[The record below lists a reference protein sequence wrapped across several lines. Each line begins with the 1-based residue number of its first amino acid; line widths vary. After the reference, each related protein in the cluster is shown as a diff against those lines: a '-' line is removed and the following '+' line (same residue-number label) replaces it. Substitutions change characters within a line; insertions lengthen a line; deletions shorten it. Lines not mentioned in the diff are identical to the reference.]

1 MTEFFY
7 RQLAKAAHQ
16 DKVMPGQEVT
26 VKVDLALAHDGSG
39 PEIARILKNNRG
51 KTDGNCRSLMT
62 LDHSFPAPTPVERE
76 FQVEVKEYARRYG
89 IRLYKNG
96 EGVLHQVVAEQESL
110 WPGMIIVGADGHVAT
125 AGAFGTLSFSVSPEE
140 FVKALQTCEY
150 TLSVPNQFVISL
162 DGETGPHV
170 MARDIAM
177 HLMSIYGDVIKG
189 KAVLLSG
196 TTFESLSI
204 SERMAICN
212 FLPEAG
218 VVTALV
224 LPSGENSKADV
235 STDSTEIE
243 PMLRIPGDNS
253 CFVPI
258 SDIEEIEIS
267 VAVAGGC
274 SAGRLDDMQAIA
286 DVLAKKEVHPNVT
299 FLISPG
305 SKSVLESM
313 DRLKISTTLRDA
325 GAVIL
330 PPGCGPCPGKHLG
343 VLCDRD
349 VAITTTI
356 RNTPGRMGASGARV
370 YLASPLTVAW
380 SAVNGK
386 ISKSV

>member
-1 MTEFFY
+1 M
-7 RQLAKAAHQ
+7 
-16 DKVMPGQEVT
+16 
-26 VKVDLALAHDGSG
+26 
-39 PEIARILKNNRG
+39 EI
-51 KTDGNCRSLMT
+51 
-62 LDHSFPAPTPVERE
+62 
-76 FQVEVKEYARRYG
+76 KEYAYRYG

-125 AGAFGTLSFSVSPEE
+125 AGAFGALSFSVSPEG

-150 TLSVPNQFVISL
+150 KLNVPDQFVIGL
-162 DGETGPHV
+162 DGETGLHV

-177 HLMSIYGDVIKG
+177 HLMSKYGDAIRG

-235 STDSTEIE
+235 SIDSTEIE
-243 PMLRIPGDNS
+243 PMLTIPGDS
-253 CFVPI
+253 SSVVPI
-258 SDIEEIEIS
+258 NDIDEVEIS

-305 SKSVLESM
+305 SKNVLESM

-330 PPGCGPCPGKHLG
+330 PPGCGPCPGKHFG

-349 VAITTTI
+349 VAITTTV
-356 RNTPGRMGASGARV
+356 RNTPGRMGAPEARV

-386 ISKSV
+386 ISKPV